1 VGSVSRGRADSCY
14 KKTRPPTEAAYASVE
29 LYDPQFVQ
37 VNHDPV
43 NLALVGMQQ
52 DDAATAAG
60 IVHRMLARREHGRSL
75 QDDAD
80 CRRGDYSGEYEWS

>member
-1 VGSVSRGRADSCY
+1 VD
-14 KKTRPPTEAAYASVE
+14 
-29 LYDPQFVQ
+29 
-37 VNHDPV
+37 HDPV

-60 IVHRMLARREHGRSL
+60 LVHRMLARREQGRSL

-80 CRRGDYSGEYEWS
+80 CRRGDYSKGNTSGHDMRSLSGRSTISLSVTDAHDDSAASD